1 MTDKQL
7 KDWMER
13 FFDAELTVD
22 EERELYR
29 YLCAN
34 EVSAEL
40 RKDREVILALYSIAE
55 EDIELPEG
63 AVERLEA
70 MLDGLEA
77 MKNEVQ
83 ILPNSPS
90 VHSERS
96 LQRIASMASRAERGE
111 CSALHDGVVGARR
124 AGALQAKRVET
135 PHQFLYARS
144 FTTFRMTKVL
154 LRAACAAAVVAAV
167 FMVIP
172 YGKNKHTEEA
182 TVLAMVDDVDK
193 DTFDNPEEAMQCLM
207 AAYEDIMFA
216 MNTARDNTREVHQA
230 LTQSV
235 MTNLNLLKLEPTKNR
250 EL

>member
-40 RKDREVILALYSIAE
+40 RKDREVILALCSTAE

-70 MLDGLEA
+70 MLDGLEE
-77 MKNEVQ
+77 MRTHLNPPCEGGLKKVRPRYT
-83 ILPNSPS
+83 LP
-90 VHSERS
+90 HRE
-96 LQRIASMASRAERGE
+96 GW
-111 CSALHDGVVGARR
+111 GG
-124 AGALQAKRVET
+124 
-135 PHQFLYARS
+135 S
-144 FTTFRMTKVL
+144 FL
-154 LRAACAAAVVAAV
+154 LRAACAAAVVAIL
-167 FMVIP
+167 FLVIP
-172 YGKNKHTEEA
+172 YGSNKYADEKA
-182 TVLAMVDDVDK
+182 MLAMVDDVDK
-193 DTFDNPEEAMQCLM
+193 DTFDTPEEAMQCLM

>member
-40 RKDREVILALYSIAE
+40 RKDREVILALYSTAE

-70 MLDGLEA
+70 MLDGLEK
-77 MKNEVQ
+77 MRTHLNPPCEGGLRKVRPRYT
-83 ILPNSPS
+83 LP
-90 VHSERS
+90 HRERW
-96 LQRIASMASRAERGE
+96 G
-111 CSALHDGVVGARR
+111 G
-124 AGALQAKRVET
+124 
-135 PHQFLYARS
+135 S
-144 FTTFRMTKVL
+144 FL
-154 LRAACAAAVVAAV
+154 LRAACAAAVVAV
-167 FMVIP
+167 LFLVIP
-172 YGKNKHTEEA
+172 YGSNKYADEKA
-182 TVLAMVDDVDK
+182 MLAMVDDVDK

-207 AAYEDIMFA
+207 AAYGDMMLA
-216 MNTARDNTREVHQA
+216 VNTARDNTREACLSLEQSQA
-230 LTQSV
+230 VL
-235 MTNLNLLKLEPTKNR
+235 R
-250 EL
+250 EMFNVKIN

>member
-40 RKDREVILALYSIAE
+40 RKDREVILALYSTAE
-55 EDIELPEG
+55 EDIELPKG

-70 MLDGLEA
+70 MLDGLEE
-77 MKNEVQ
+77 MRTHLNPPCEGGLKKVRPRYT
-83 ILPNSPS
+83 LP
-90 VHSERS
+90 HRE
-96 LQRIASMASRAERGE
+96 GW
-111 CSALHDGVVGARR
+111 GG
-124 AGALQAKRVET
+124 
-135 PHQFLYARS
+135 S
-144 FTTFRMTKVL
+144 FL
-154 LRAACAAAVVAAV
+154 LRAVCAAAVVAIV
-167 FMVIP
+167 FLAIP
-172 YGKNKHTEEA
+172 YGDNNHTDEA

-207 AAYEDIMFA
+207 AAYGDMMLA
-216 MNTARDNTREVHQA
+216 VNTARDNTREACLSLEQSQA
-230 LTQSV
+230 VL
-235 MTNLNLLKLEPTKNR
+235 R
-250 EL
+250 EMFNVKIN

>member
-40 RKDREVILALYSIAE
+40 RKDREVILALCSTAE
-55 EDIELPEG
+55 EDIELPKG

-70 MLDGLEA
+70 MLDGLEE
-77 MKNEVQ
+77 MRTHLNPPCEGGLKKVRPRYT
-83 ILPNSPS
+83 LP
-90 VHSERS
+90 HRE
-96 LQRIASMASRAERGE
+96 GW
-111 CSALHDGVVGARR
+111 GG
-124 AGALQAKRVET
+124 
-135 PHQFLYARS
+135 S
-144 FTTFRMTKVL
+144 FL
-154 LRAACAAAVVAAV
+154 LRAACAAAVVAIV
-167 FMVIP
+167 FLAIP
-172 YGKNKHTEEA
+172 YGDNNHTDEA

-207 AAYEDIMFA
+207 AAYGDMMLA
-216 MNTARDNTREVHQA
+216 VNTARDNTREACLSLEQSQA
-230 LTQSV
+230 VL
-235 MTNLNLLKLEPTKNR
+235 R
-250 EL
+250 EMFNVNIN

>member
-40 RKDREVILALYSIAE
+40 RKDREIILALCSTME

-70 MLDGLEA
+70 MLDGLEK
-77 MKNEVQ
+77 MKTHLNPPCEGGLKKVRPRYT
-83 ILPNSPS
+83 LP
-90 VHSERS
+90 HRE
-96 LQRIASMASRAERGE
+96 GW
-111 CSALHDGVVGARR
+111 GG
-124 AGALQAKRVET
+124 
-135 PHQFLYARS
+135 S
-144 FTTFRMTKVL
+144 FL
-154 LRAACAAAVVAAV
+154 LRAACAAAVVAV
-167 FMVIP
+167 LFLVIP
-172 YGKNKHTEEA
+172 YGSNKYADEKA
-182 TVLAMVDDVDK
+182 MLAMVDDVDK
-193 DTFDNPEEAMQCLM
+193 DTFDTPEEAMQCLM

-216 MNTARDNTREVHQA
+216 MNTARDNTHEAHQA

>member
-40 RKDREVILALYSIAE
+40 RKDREVILALCSTAE

-70 MLDGLEA
+70 MLDGLEE
-77 MKNEVQ
+77 MKEELQTDDSVTSEK
-83 ILPNSPS
+83 PNKIFKIPIP
-90 VHSERS
+90 RY
-96 LQRIASMASRAERGE
+96 L
-111 CSALHDGVVGARR
+111 
-124 AGALQAKRVET
+124 
-135 PHQFLYARS
+135 F
-144 FTTFRMTKVL
+144 
-154 LRAACAAAVVAAV
+154 RAACAAAVVAIV
-167 FMVIP
+167 FLAIP
-172 YGKNKHTEEA
+172 YGDNNHTDEA

-207 AAYEDIMFA
+207 AAYGDMMLA
-216 MNTARDNTREVHQA
+216 VNTARDNTREACLSLEQSQA
-230 LTQSV
+230 VL
-235 MTNLNLLKLEPTKNR
+235 R
-250 EL
+250 EMFNVNIN

>member
-40 RKDREVILALYSIAE
+40 RKDREVILALCSTAE

-70 MLDGLEA
+70 MLDGLEK
-77 MKNEVQ
+77 MRTHLIPPCEGGLKKVRPRYT
-83 ILPNSPS
+83 LP
-90 VHSERS
+90 HRE
-96 LQRIASMASRAERGE
+96 GW
-111 CSALHDGVVGARR
+111 GG
-124 AGALQAKRVET
+124 
-135 PHQFLYARS
+135 S
-144 FTTFRMTKVL
+144 FL
-154 LRAACAAAVVAAV
+154 LRAACAAAVVAAL
-167 FMVIP
+167 FLVIP
-172 YGKNKHTEEA
+172 YGSNKYADEKA
-182 TVLAMVDDVDK
+182 MLAMVDDVDK
-193 DTFDNPEEAMQCLM
+193 DTFDTPEEAMQCLM

>member
-1 MTDKQL
+1 MDKEIL

-22 EERELYR
+22 EERELYL

-40 RKDREVILALYSIAE
+40 RKDREVILALCSTAE

-63 AVERLEA
+63 AAERLEE
-70 MLDGLEA
+70 MLDGLEK
-77 MKNEVQ
+77 MKEE
-83 ILPNSPS
+83 L
-90 VHSERS
+90 
-96 LQRIASMASRAERGE
+96 
-111 CSALHDGVVGARR
+111 
-124 AGALQAKRVET
+124 ET
-135 PHQFLYARS
+135 DDTVISKESCKIFKIHRLF
-144 FTTFRMTKVL
+144 
-154 LRAACAAAVVAAV
+154 LRAACAAAVVAV
-167 FMVIP
+167 LFLIIP
-172 YGKNKHTEEA
+172 YGSNKYADEKA
-182 TVLAMVDDVDK
+182 MLAMVDDVDK

>member
-1 MTDKQL
+1 MTDKQQ

-40 RKDREVILALYSIAE
+40 RKDREVILALCSTAE
-55 EDIELPEG
+55 ENIELPEG

-70 MLDGLEA
+70 MLDGLEK
-77 MKNEVQ
+77 MKEE
-83 ILPNSPS
+83 L
-90 VHSERS
+90 
-96 LQRIASMASRAERGE
+96 
-111 CSALHDGVVGARR
+111 
-124 AGALQAKRVET
+124 ET
-135 PHQFLYARS
+135 DDTVISKESGKIFKIHRLF
-144 FTTFRMTKVL
+144 
-154 LRAACAAAVVAAV
+154 LRAACAAAVVAIL
-167 FMVIP
+167 FLVIP
-172 YGKNKHTEEA
+172 YGSNKYADEKA
-182 TVLAMVDDVDK
+182 MLAMVDDVDK
-193 DTFDNPEEAMQCLM
+193 DTFDTPEEAMQCLM

>member
-40 RKDREVILALYSIAE
+40 RKDREVILALYSTAE

-70 MLDGLEA
+70 MLDGLEE
-77 MKNEVQ
+77 MKEELETDDSVTSEK
-83 ILPNSPS
+83 PNKIFKIPIP
-90 VHSERS
+90 RY
-96 LQRIASMASRAERGE
+96 L
-111 CSALHDGVVGARR
+111 
-124 AGALQAKRVET
+124 
-135 PHQFLYARS
+135 F
-144 FTTFRMTKVL
+144 
-154 LRAACAAAVVAAV
+154 RAACAAAVVAIV
-167 FMVIP
+167 FLAIP
-172 YGKNKHTEEA
+172 YGDNNHTDEA

-207 AAYEDIMFA
+207 AAYGDMMLA
-216 MNTARDNTREVHQA
+216 VNTARDNTREACLSLEQSQA
-230 LTQSV
+230 VL
-235 MTNLNLLKLEPTKNR
+235 R
-250 EL
+250 EMFNVNIN